1 MINSVVL
8 MGRLTADP
16 ELRTTANGTNYSR
29 FSVAVERPF
38 KNGDEKITDF
48 INCVAWRQTAEFVTR
63 YFTKGQMIAVEGSIQ
78 TGSYT
83 NKDGAKV
90 YTTDVLVNSVSFT
103 GSKVSSETSSQ
114 AAEAPAETLAEEQPA
129 VGPEIRPEIMT
140 QRKRRRRLIVGDLFA
155 DPEEELYQYERPQQL
170 IDKDKAYRQ
179 PVYPRNWKKDEGET
193 E

>member
-16 ELRTTANGTNYSR
+16 ELKTTSSGTNYCR

-48 INCVAWRQTAEFVTR
+48 VNCVAWRQTAEFVSR

-83 NKDGAKV
+83 NKDGIKV
-90 YTTDVLVNSVSFT
+90 YTTDILVNSVSFT
-103 GSKVSSETSSQ
+103 GD
-114 AAEAPAETLAEEQPA
+114 
-129 VGPEIRPEIMT
+129 
-140 QRKRRRRLIVGDLFA
+140 KRG
-155 DPEEELYQYERPQQL
+155 
-170 IDKDKAYRQ
+170 
-179 PVYPRNWKKDEGET
+179 GET
-193 E
+193 ASEPAPEDKPPKQTRAQRVNHTEVTPDMTDDDLPF